1 MPLPYTLAVGQV
13 VQFVGA
19 LLIVSAYVAFQ
30 QNRLR
35 LDSVQFLGMNMLG
48 AGILTLVAAVD
59 RQLGFLL
66 LEGMW
71 TWVSAR
77 GFRRALKVKQATKRA
92 TRPGRSSR
100 SAARP
105 TRRRDRPNPLRRV

>member
-1 MPLPYTLAVGQV
+1 LAVGQV
-13 VQFVGA
+13 VQLVGA
-19 LLIVSAYVAFQ
+19 LLIVSAYAAFQ

-35 LDSVQFLGMNMLG
+35 LDSVQFLGMNLLG
-48 AGILTLVAAVD
+48 AAILTLVAAVD

-77 GFRRALKVKQATKRA
+77 GFRRALKAKQATKRA
-92 TRPGRSSR
+92 TPPGRSV
-100 SAARP
+100 ARP
-105 TRRRDRPNPLRRV
+105 TRRRNRPNPLRRV

>member
-1 MPLPYTLAVGQV
+1 MPLPYTLAMGQLI
-13 VQFVGA
+13 QLVGA

-30 QNRLR
+30 KNRLR
-35 LDSVQFLGMNMLG
+35 LDSVQFLGMNMVG

-71 TWVSAR
+71 AWVSAR
-77 GFRRALKVKQATKRA
+77 GFRRALKAQQATKRA
-92 TRPGRSSR
+92 TRPGRSTR
-100 SAARP
+100 SATRP
-105 TRRRDRPNPLRRV
+105 ARRRDRPNPLRRV

>member
-1 MPLPYTLAVGQV
+1 MGQV
-13 VQFVGA
+13 VELAGA

-48 AGILTLVAAVD
+48 AGILTLVAAAG

-71 TWVSAR
+71 TLVSAR
-77 GFRRALKVKQATKRA
+77 GFRRALKAKQATKRA
-92 TRPGRSSR
+92 ARPGRSSR

-105 TRRRDRPNPLRRV
+105 TRRGKRPNPLRRV

>member
-1 MPLPYTLAVGQV
+1 MGQV
-13 VQFVGA
+13 VQLVGA

-35 LDSVQFLGMNMLG
+35 LDSVQFLGMNMVG

-59 RQLGFLL
+59 RQFGFLL

-71 TWVSAR
+71 TWVAAR
-77 GFRRALKVKQATKRA
+77 AFRRALKATQATEHAR
-92 TRPGRSSR
+92 RPGRSSR
-100 SAARP
+100 SAVRP

>member
-1 MPLPYTLAVGQV
+1 MGQL
-13 VQFVGA
+13 VQLVGA

-30 QNRLR
+30 HNRLR
-35 LDSVQFLGMNMLG
+35 LDSVQFLGMNMVG

-77 GFRRALKVKQATKRA
+77 GFRRALKARQAAKRV

>member
-1 MPLPYTLAVGQV
+1 MPLPYTLAVAQV
-13 VQFVGA
+13 VQLVGA
-19 LLIVSAYVAFQ
+19 FLVVSAYVAFR

-35 LDSVQFLGMNMLG
+35 LDSAQFLGMNMLG
-48 AGILTLVAAVD
+48 AGILTIVAAVD

-77 GFRRALKVKQATKRA
+77 GFRRALKAQRATKGSKR
-92 TRPGRSSR
+92 GGSSR

-105 TRRRDRPNPLRRV
+105 NRRRNRPNPLRRV

>member
-1 MPLPYTLAVGQV
+1 MPLPYTLTVGQA
-13 VQFVGA
+13 VQLVGA
-19 LLIVSAYVAFQ
+19 LLIMSAYVAFQ

-48 AGILTLVAAVD
+48 AGILTLVAAVN

-77 GFRRALKVKQATKRA
+77 GFRRALKAKQATKRA
-92 TRPGRSSR
+92 TRPGRSKP

>member
-1 MPLPYTLAVGQV
+1 MGQV
-13 VQFVGA
+13 VQLVGA

-30 QNRLR
+30 QNRLK

-59 RQLGFLL
+59 RQFGFLL

-71 TWVSAR
+71 TWVSTR
-77 GFRRALKVKQATKRA
+77 GFRRALKARQATKRG

-105 TRRRDRPNPLRRV
+105 TRRRGRPNPLRRV

>member
-1 MPLPYTLAVGQV
+1 MGQV
-13 VQFVGA
+13 VQLVGA

-30 QNRLR
+30 QKRLR

-77 GFRRALKVKQATKRA
+77 GFRRALKARQAAKRVA
-92 TRPGRSSR
+92 PPGRSR
-100 SAARP
+100 RPVARP